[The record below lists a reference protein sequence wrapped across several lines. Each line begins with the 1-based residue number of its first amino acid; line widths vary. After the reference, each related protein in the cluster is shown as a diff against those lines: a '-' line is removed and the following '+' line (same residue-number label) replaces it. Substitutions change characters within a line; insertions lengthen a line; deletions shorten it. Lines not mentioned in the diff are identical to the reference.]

1 MEREGHPTELDF
13 LISIFFLFDFKK
25 RSSDQSK
32 LSHNKL
38 LYRDG
43 IHEVV
48 INFAGRILLLFNIG

>member
-13 LISIFFLFDFKK
+13 LISIFFLFGFKK

-43 IHEVV
+43 IHEVFY
-48 INFAGRILLLFNIG
+48 FAGRILLLFNIG